1 MLEVSIRSRNDAL
14 IRRELLPPPILCT
27 HRWLCKR
34 TRRENSQVIRRCHPY
49 ARKSASQAIMYHIPG
64 RVQLTPFMRLAPN
77 TSRRFALGARSNAR
91 HCRDA
96 RVYGRTTTAMH
107 DISTWVHSPP
117 PASVH
122 ISCFF
127 VHQALLSH
135 GADRSAAD
143 TAGNTALHWAAWV
156 GNHLVVRLL
165 SANTTREEINCRNEE
180 GWDTLIDATMR
191 THMG

>member
-1 MLEVSIRSRNDAL
+1 MQES
-14 IRRELLPPPILCT
+14 PPHKRLCT
-27 HRWLCKR
+27 IYLVGC
-34 TRRENSQVIRRCHPY
+34 NSPPSCD
-49 ARKSASQAIMYHIPG
+49 
-64 RVQLTPFMRLAPN
+64 
-77 TSRRFALGARSNAR
+77 SRRTPHGASRL
-91 HCRDA
+91 
-96 RVYGRTTTAMH
+96 VQEAMP
-107 DISTWVHSPP
+107 DIVGTRGSMGVRLQPCMTSVHEYTPPP

-180 GWDTLIDATMR
+180 G
-191 THMG
+191 